1 MSRGRRRWL
10 PLAVL
15 VLGILVVG
23 WFALTFR
30 PAPVVP
36 RDRDHQGLTA
46 PTGCL
51 DCHGAGR
58 RHERPAD
65 HPISEA
71 CFSCHRWGT

>member
-1 MSRGRRRWL
+1 MSRRRRL

-15 VLGILVVG
+15 AAGILLAI
-23 WFALTFR
+23 WLALTFR

-36 RDRDHQGLTA
+36 RDRDHRGITVPA
-46 PTGCL
+46 GCL

-58 RHERPAD
+58 SHERPPD

-71 CFSCHRWGT
+71 CFSCHRWQS